1 MRRRKWV
8 RSSENVRIKSSEG
21 TSHQPYEK
29 RHVDGTGETLSS
41 SLPPGVDQSQ
51 SQSQCQ
57 GKLNGLTAPGVASK
71 RRRGHRHCKLLAASP
86 PRYPQ
91 VGKIVEGDEIEEVK
105 TSY

>member
-1 MRRRKWV
+1 MRRREWV

-51 SQSQCQ
+51 SHSQRQ
-57 GKLNGLTAPGVASK
+57 GEVNGLTAPGVANKK
-71 RRRGHRHCKLLAASP
+71 RRRR
-86 PRYPQ
+86 RQ
-91 VGKIVEGDEIEEVK
+91 
-105 TSY
+105 